1 MIDRDH
7 YQRAFEEYVRLRRIP
22 YVSVDEARRA
32 ILPDA
37 SPLKVETGDGAG
49 RLATLKSFDFVVY
62 APGSNLL
69 VEVKGRKVAARRSA
83 RSAGGG
89 AGAERGTGASKRAAA
104 SGGRGSGSAASSGD
118 GSPGLDL
125 LDPGPALARP
135 PRTRLES
142 WVTRDDVESLRTWE
156 GLFGPGFTAVFAFVY
171 WCEAMP
177 PGALFEEYVE
187 RDGRWYAIRCVE
199 RSAYASAM
207 KVRSPRWGTV
217 HVPPV
222 VFDRLCRP
230 LVGGRGDGTAA
241 GLEA

>member
-1 MIDRDH
+1 MNDRDH
-7 YQRAFEEYVRLRRIP
+7 YQRAFEDYIRQRRIP

-37 SPLKVETGDGAG
+37 SPLKVETREGADGTG

-62 APGSNLL
+62 GPGSNLL
-69 VEVKGRKVAARRSA
+69 VEVKGRKVAARRSS
-83 RSAGGG
+83 RREGE
-89 AGAERGTGASKRAAA
+89 ERGARA
-104 SGGRGSGSAASSGD
+104 GRGSPPAPKAGARASGSRER
-118 GSPGLDL
+118 GLAL
-125 LDPGPALARP
+125 LEPAPALAAP
-135 PRTRLES
+135 PKTRLES

-199 RSAYASAM
+199 RSAYEGAM
-207 KVRSPRWGTV
+207 KVRSPRWRTV
-217 HVPPV
+217 HVPPAM
-222 VFDRLCRP
+222 FDRLCRP
-230 LVGGRGDGTAA
+230 LVGGAGQGPGAA
-241 GLEA
+241 

>member
-7 YQRAFEEYVRLRRIP
+7 YQRAFEDYIRQRRIP

-37 SPLKVETGDGAG
+37 SPLKVQTRDDASGTG

-62 APGSNLL
+62 GPASNLL
-69 VEVKGRKVAARRSA
+69 VEVKGRKVAPRRSPRREGEA
-83 RSAGGG
+83 RA
-89 AGAERGTGASKRAAA
+89 RA
-104 SGGRGSGSAASSGD
+104 GRGSAPALK
-118 GSPGLDL
+118 PGGLAL
-125 LDPGPALARP
+125 LEPAPALAAP
-135 PRTRLES
+135 PKTRLES

-199 RSAYASAM
+199 RSAYEGAM
-207 KVRSPRWGTV
+207 KVRSPRWRTV
-217 HVPPV
+217 HVPPAM
-222 VFDRLCRP
+222 FDRLCRP
-230 LVGGRGDGTAA
+230 LVGGRGEPEPGV
-241 GLEA
+241 GPG